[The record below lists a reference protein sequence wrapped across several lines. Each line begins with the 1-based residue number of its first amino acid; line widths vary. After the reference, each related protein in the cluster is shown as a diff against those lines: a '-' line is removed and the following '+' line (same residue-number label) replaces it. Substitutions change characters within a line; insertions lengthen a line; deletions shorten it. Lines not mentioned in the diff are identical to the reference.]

1 MSLLLCDPSGSRK
14 SILTGQL
21 NSGAADAA
29 WPELVQRVRNGE
41 PSALEDLYQVFS
53 GRIRFHLWRQLGA
66 QDLTDRV
73 HDIFLIVTQSIQSGE
88 LREPDRL
95 MGYVQTVVRR
105 QIAGQI
111 HTRREQRQKWLQL
124 EFGPVLRDLHPSPE
138 HRVIRRQ
145 RSEMARRIMGAMRA
159 REREVLMRF
168 YLQEQA
174 AEEICREMQLSETQF
189 RLLKSRAKAR
199 LTQLCRSRIAAR

>member
-1 MSLLLCDPSGSRK
+1 MKVVSNPG
-14 SILTGQL
+14 T
-21 NSGAADAA
+21 ADSA
-29 WPELVQRVRNGE
+29 WPDLVRRIRNGD

-53 GRIRFHLWRQLGA
+53 GRIRFHIWRQLGP

-88 LREPDRL
+88 LREPERL
-95 MGYVQTVVRR
+95 MGFVQTVVRR

-111 HTRREQRQKWLQL
+111 HSRTEQRQKWVQL
-124 EFGPVLRDLHPSPE
+124 DVGPTLADRRPNPE

-145 RSEMARRIMGAMRA
+145 RTELARRILNSMRE
-159 REREVLMRF
+159 REREVLTRF
-168 YLQEQA
+168 YVHEQSA
-174 AEEICREMQLSETQF
+174 DQICREMELSETQF

-199 LTQLCRSRIAAR
+199 LTQLCRSRLEPR